1 MKIKSVI
8 FILIFFSFYSINSI
22 CIEGQNC
29 PFKQGYCLA
38 DKCECYY
45 NYWSLI
51 DKAQQISPIYCN
63 YKKYNRFYILF
74 IEFFLPSFGHL
85 IAGKYY
91 YFIIKFLLLF
101 CPIVYFVIGFCV
113 YKKDDEEK
121 NEEQRNWEPSRENIA
136 SYNNKEINF
145 DEDLHLANRENIKYN
160 KWSQL
165 SIILSFLSLIAFIIW
180 HLIDIICYIF
190 GLYPDGNGVP
200 MV

>member
-1 MKIKSVI
+1 M
-8 FILIFFSFYSINSI
+8 
-22 CIEGQNC
+22 
-29 PFKQGYCLA
+29 
-38 DKCECYY
+38 
-45 NYWSLI
+45 
-51 DKAQQISPIYCN
+51 
-63 YKKYNRFYILF
+63 
-74 IEFFLPSFGHL
+74 
-85 IAGKYY
+85 
-91 YFIIKFLLLF
+91 F